1 MTIGEVAKASGLRTS
16 AIRYYEQ
23 AGLLPEPTRI
33 GGQRR
38 YDRRVL
44 ERLAVV
50 AFAKTCGFTLPEVRT
65 LLSTSAGDAPLAR
78 RLRLVA
84 KRKLAELDSEAQAI
98 ALQKKRI
105 EHTLQCHCAD
115 LGECGRRILARRS
128 IDNGS

>member
-1 MTIGEVAKASGLRTS
+1 MHENIVNLQAHLKSSKIVAMTIGEVARASGLLTS

-23 AGLLPEPTRI
+23 VGLIAQPARA

-65 LLSTSAGDAPLAR
+65 LLTSVCRQRAAR
-78 RLRLVA
+78 TA
-84 KRKLAELDSEAQAI
+84 FAS
-98 ALQKKRI
+98 
-105 EHTLQCHCAD
+105 
-115 LGECGRRILARRS
+115 RR
-128 IDNGS
+128 